1 MPQLK
6 MTDLSKVITEAVK
19 KSVSKM
25 LLSRVRKIVREEI
38 DRGMRQV
45 MVEVIKSQNQPMTEQ
60 PQSFLSNTDQAKTSI
75 VQRQQKARERARAIV
90 EKKGGPIDPLMDM
103 VINAEDPNEEKQIQ
117 EQRQLNRP
125 RVSSKDVVPG
135 GDAAGL
141 DPLNIDF
148 SDRLERLGID

>member
-90 EKKGGPIDPLMDM
+90 EKKGGPVDPLMNM

-117 EQRQLNRP
+117 EQLQLSKP
-125 RVSSKDVVPG
+125 MVSSNDVVPG

-148 SDRLERLGID
+148 SDRLERLGIE

>member
-103 VINAEDPNEEKQIQ
+103 VINAEDPNEEKQIE

-125 RVSSKDVVPG
+125 MVSSKDVVPG
-135 GDAAGL
+135 GDTAGL

>member
-45 MVEVIKSQNQPMTEQ
+45 MVEVIKSKNQPMTEQ
-60 PQSFLSNTDQAKTSI
+60 PQSYLSKTAQAFTSLSN
-75 VQRQQKARERARAIV
+75 
-90 EKKGGPIDPLMDM
+90 
-103 VINAEDPNEEKQIQ
+103 
-117 EQRQLNRP
+117 
-125 RVSSKDVVPG
+125 
-135 GDAAGL
+135 
-141 DPLNIDF
+141 
-148 SDRLERLGID
+148 

>member
-125 RVSSKDVVPG
+125 MVSSKDVVPG
-135 GDAAGL
+135 GDVAGL

-148 SDRLERLGID
+148 SDRLERLGIE

>member
-90 EKKGGPIDPLMDM
+90 EKKGGPIDPLMNM

-125 RVSSKDVVPG
+125 MVSSKDVMAG

>member
-38 DRGMRQV
+38 DRGMKQV
-45 MVEVIKSQNQPMTEQ
+45 MVEVIKSQNQSMNEQ
-60 PQSFLSNTDQAKTSI
+60 SKSFLSNTDQAKTSI

-125 RVSSKDVVPG
+125 MVSSKDVVPG

-148 SDRLERLGID
+148 SDRLERLGIE

>member
-38 DRGMRQV
+38 DRGMKQV
-45 MVEVIKSQNQPMTEQ
+45 MVEIIKSQNQTMTEQ

-125 RVSSKDVVPG
+125 MVSSKDVMPG

-148 SDRLERLGID
+148 SDRLERLGIE

>member
-60 PQSFLSNTDQAKTSI
+60 PKSFLSNTDQAKTSI

-103 VINAEDPNEEKQIQ
+103 VINAEDPNEEKQIE

-125 RVSSKDVVPG
+125 MVSSKDVVPG
-135 GDAAGL
+135 GDTAGL

-148 SDRLERLGID
+148 SDRLERLGIE

>member
-60 PQSFLSNTDQAKTSI
+60 PQSFLSNTDQANTSI
-75 VQRQQKARERARAIV
+75 VQRQQTARERARAIV

-125 RVSSKDVVPG
+125 MVSSKDVVPG

-148 SDRLERLGID
+148 SDRLERLGIE

>member
-38 DRGMRQV
+38 DRGMKQV
-45 MVEVIKSQNQPMTEQ
+45 MVEVIKSQNQSMNEQ
-60 PQSFLSNTDQAKTSI
+60 SKSFLSNTDQAKTSI

-125 RVSSKDVVPG
+125 MVSSKDVMPG

-148 SDRLERLGID
+148 SDRLERLGIE

>member
-19 KSVSKM
+19 KSVSKI

-75 VQRQQKARERARAIV
+75 VQRQQKAKERARAIV

-125 RVSSKDVVPG
+125 MVSSKDVVPG

-148 SDRLERLGID
+148 SDRRERLGID

>member
-125 RVSSKDVVPG
+125 MVSSKDVVPG
-135 GDAAGL
+135 GDTAGL

>member
-45 MVEVIKSQNQPMTEQ
+45 MVEIIKSQNQTMTEQ

-125 RVSSKDVVPG
+125 MVSSKDVVPG

-148 SDRLERLGID
+148 SDRLERLGIE